1 MSEILELPYVYPA
14 APQKLLTYHRH
25 THTHTNLYVIWIV
38 SKDFHTNRNL
48 LKKHLSFGRKGRSL
62 EPKALRETLILCG
75 IDRRTHKKET
85 SVLQLPWPTEPQVPF
100 DV

>member
-48 LKKHLSFGRKGRSL
+48 LKNICPLAEKGDHWNRKHCEK
-62 EPKALRETLILCG
+62 
-75 IDRRTHKKET
+75 H
-85 SVLQLPWPTEPQVPF
+85 
-100 DV
+100 